1 MQSSETGRA
10 GLPGRARAA
19 IRDSGLAQREVSR
32 RIGVEESK
40 LSKSLKG
47 FRKITADE
55 IVLLAMV
62 TGVTANWLITGSDS
76 APGASTVPPQGILPQ
91 RHRGDDKHAQ
101 RRRAIIERAWWL
113 FAERGFEAV
122 RIADIA
128 AEVGISTPTVHY
140 YFENKQAIFAETLHF
155 SVKLAYDRQIAEL
168 AQIIDPAQRLIRLIE
183 LQLPTGPE
191 GRAEWSIWL
200 QTWTK
205 LAVNDGGLDSH
216 SPGYGRWVSTV
227 RDVIASGQQEG
238 CFVDEDPGI
247 LTAELTSL
255 IDGMGI
261 KVLAG
266 LLTSEQ
272 MFTNIRGFINRT
284 IITTKDKHHES

>member
-1 MQSSETGRA
+1 MQSSGTPGA
-10 GLPGRARAA
+10 GLAQRARAA
-19 IRDSGLAQREVSR
+19 IRDSGLAQREISR

-47 FRKITADE
+47 IRKISAEE

-76 APGASTVPPQGILPQ
+76 APGASTIPPEGILPQ
-91 RHRGDDKHAQ
+91 RHREDDKQAQ
-101 RRRAIIERAWWL
+101 RRRSIIERAWWL

-128 AEVGISTPTVHY
+128 AAVGISTPTVHY

-168 AQIIDPAQRLIRLIE
+168 AQITDPATRLKRLIE

-205 LAVNDGGLDSH
+205 LAVNDTGLDSH

-227 RDVIASGQQEG
+227 RDVLRAGQGSG
-238 CFVDEDPGI
+238 CFVDEDAGI
-247 LTAELTSL
+247 LSAELTAM

-266 LLTSEQ
+266 GLSSDE
-272 MFTNIRGFINRT
+272 MFTNICGFINRT
-284 IITTKDKHHES
+284 IIKKKDNHHES